1 MPLHGGVC
9 CNQICQQFCRLLLQ
23 DQHIAH
29 TLWVWGHR
37 VLLDLHMA
45 VHMLFCSM
53 APNIFSEP
61 VLVPLEM
68 GTDSKPYRSLTKAIY
83 CGAVVMAAILT
94 SAAAF
99 AAHLLQSHLLSG

>member
-1 MPLHGGVC
+1 M
-9 CNQICQQFCRLLLQ
+9 
-23 DQHIAH
+23 AH

-45 VHMLFCSM
+45 VHMLLCSM

-61 VLVPLEM
+61 VLVPLEI
-68 GTDSKPYRSLTKAIY
+68 GTDSKPYRSLTRAIY
-83 CGAVVMAAILT
+83 CDAIVMAAILT
-94 SAAAF
+94 SAAAC